1 MGEPATHLPL
11 HEEDRSD
18 DPFRLGWRLH
28 TVRLPD
34 GSSEI
39 REVPLTAEDLLD
51 PQVGDHVV
59 QNSWHLATG
68 YELFGLLSW
77 RYETRPDVL
86 VMADMKVV
94 WGIPGLPGPAPDL
107 AVIPGVRNKD
117 RFRKSFHVRREGARP
132 ALVVELVSDEPEQRS
147 ADHQKKVRI
156 YERAG
161 VPEYLIA
168 DPPYADCGCRLTG
181 YRLNK
186 AGRYELIPP
195 DSQGRILSTTTGL
208 WFAPTGRSIHLI
220 DAETEERLLTYS
232 EAQERAKREAEAR
245 LKVEMENARLRAE
258 LERLRSS
265 KA

>member
-11 HEEDRSD
+11 PEEDQSD
-18 DPFRLGWRLH
+18 DPFRLGWRSRA
-28 TVRLPD
+28 VRLSD

-39 REVPLTAEDLLD
+39 REVPLTAEDLLN

-59 QNSWHLATG
+59 QNYWHLATS

-86 VMADMKVV
+86 VIGDMKVA
-94 WGIPGLPGPAPDL
+94 WGIRGLSDPAPDL

-117 RFRKSFHVRREGARP
+117 MFRKSFHVQREGARP

-147 ADHQKKVRI
+147 ADHRKKVRI

-168 DPPYADCGCRLTG
+168 DPPNVDCGCRLTG

-186 AGRYELIPP
+186 AGRYKLIPP
-195 DSQGRILSTTTGL
+195 DSQGRILSETTRL
-208 WFAPTGRSIHLI
+208 WFAPAGRSIHLI

-232 EAQERAKREAEAR
+232 ETQEWARREAEAR
-245 LKVEMENARLRAE
+245 SKVEMENARLRAE
-258 LERLRSS
+258 LERLRDS